1 MNGLR
6 KSIRKR
12 SRDMAETSP
21 GDKRGRNPR
30 CLNSGSYRNE
40 GEAVFVPARASRPPE
55 GVRDLSNAAFPRF
68 PMTRPIHALA
78 ATLLL
83 ASTVLTPALAREAAP
98 ASSSPA
104 KAVAPSAA
112 QILARMQV
120 AQETTATQP
129 AGSQGPS
136 DKTEGVR
143 QSSQTQVTSRQPLG
157 AFPTNEVSRQPV
169 IDLGAGE
176 EGMKKDV
183 AALQQTLTELQQ
195 LQLQTKQAHWN
206 ASGTLYYPLHL
217 LLQEHYEGLSKYA
230 DTIAVR
236 LLAVGVSADGRANT
250 IVKTSGVPE
259 IPGGFL
265 DDAQILVWFTK
276 AYKRVGE
283 EVHVA
288 IKTTEDVDPTTSNL
302 LQEVEHGIAKYQW
315 QMRAQLQRT
324 HTDPNTGWDLN
335 DNNPVDLQGQQAPA
349 QTPAKP

>member
-1 MNGLR
+1 
-6 KSIRKR
+6 
-12 SRDMAETSP
+12 
-21 GDKRGRNPR
+21 
-30 CLNSGSYRNE
+30 
-40 GEAVFVPARASRPPE
+40 
-55 GVRDLSNAAFPRF
+55 
-68 PMTRPIHALA
+68 MTRSIYAVA
-78 ATLLL
+78 AALLL
-83 ASTVLTPALAREAAP
+83 ASTALSPVLAREAAT
-98 ASSSPA
+98 AAGST
-104 KAVAPSAA
+104 KAAAPSAT

-120 AQETTATQP
+120 AQETTAMP
-129 AGSQGPS
+129 PSASQSS
-136 DKTEGVR
+136 DQKTDGAR

-176 EGMKKDV
+176 DGMRKDV

-230 DTIAVR
+230 DTIAER
-236 LLAVGVSADGRANT
+236 LLAIGVSADGRANT

-265 DDAQILVWFTK
+265 DDAQILVWFTN

-283 EVHVA
+283 EVHAA

-324 HTDPNTGWDLN
+324 QTDPNTGWDLN
-335 DNNPVDLQGQQAPA
+335 DNKPVDLQGQKAPGQAPA
-349 QTPAKP
+349 KP

>member
-1 MNGLR
+1 
-6 KSIRKR
+6 
-12 SRDMAETSP
+12 
-21 GDKRGRNPR
+21 
-30 CLNSGSYRNE
+30 
-40 GEAVFVPARASRPPE
+40 
-55 GVRDLSNAAFPRF
+55 
-68 PMTRPIHALA
+68 MTRSIYAVA
-78 ATLLL
+78 AALLL
-83 ASTVLTPALAREAAP
+83 ASTALSPALAREAAP
-98 ASSSPA
+98 AAGPTR
-104 KAVAPSAA
+104 AVAPSAT

-129 AGSQGPS
+129 SASQSS
-136 DKTEGVR
+136 DQKTDGVR

-176 EGMKKDV
+176 DGLRKDV

-230 DTIAVR
+230 DTIAER
-236 LLAVGVSADGRANT
+236 LLAIGVSADGRANT

-265 DDAQILVWFTK
+265 DDAQILVWFTN

-283 EVHVA
+283 EVHAA
-288 IKTTEDVDPTTSNL
+288 IKSTEDVDPTTSNL
-302 LQEVEHGIAKYQW
+302 LQEVEHGVAKYQW

-324 HTDPNTGWDLN
+324 QTDPNTGWDLN
-335 DNNPVDLQGQQAPA
+335 DNKPVDLQGQKAPGQAPA
-349 QTPAKP
+349 KP

>member
-1 MNGLR
+1 
-6 KSIRKR
+6 
-12 SRDMAETSP
+12 
-21 GDKRGRNPR
+21 
-30 CLNSGSYRNE
+30 
-40 GEAVFVPARASRPPE
+40 
-55 GVRDLSNAAFPRF
+55 
-68 PMTRPIHALA
+68 MTRPIHALT
-78 ATLLL
+78 ATLML
-83 ASTVLTPALAREAAP
+83 ASTALSPALAREAAP
-98 ASSSPA
+98 GISSPA
-104 KAVAPSAA
+104 KAAAPSAT
-112 QILARMQV
+112 QILARIQV
-120 AQETTATQP
+120 AQETTATPP
-129 AGSQGPS
+129 AASPPS
-136 DKTEGVR
+136 GTKTDGVR

-157 AFPTNEVSRQPV
+157 AFPTNEISRQPV
-169 IDLGAGE
+169 IDLGTGE
-176 EGMKKDV
+176 DGLKKDV

-230 DTIAVR
+230 DTIAER

-265 DDAQILVWFTK
+265 DDAQILAWFTN

-283 EVHVA
+283 EVHAA
-288 IKTTEDVDPTTSNL
+288 IKATEDVDPTTSNL

-335 DNNPVDLQGQQAPA
+335 DNKPVDLQGQQAPA
-349 QTPAKP
+349 QAPAKP